1 MSINLKK
8 DVIIIGGGLAGS
20 HLALSLQTQGISV
33 GLLHSNSSQ
42 GHCASLTPAALFNP
56 AAALQAKKSA
66 FAEESYALIQNLI
79 SSFSAYEKSIIQ
91 ENGILR
97 PATDDRLYD
106 NFKRSANNSD
116 WPAEWIEWLEEDH
129 FSSRFPELDHALG
142 GLLVHV
148 GLTVNT
154 PLLIDLLH
162 NRFLNLGGQ
171 ITEGL
176 VVSVAKKNNKWV
188 VTLDNEADYETEK
201 VVFANG
207 FGIKKFDEWSFLKL
221 HPVKGETLTLN
232 DTSVQFPHS
241 IASRG
246 YLAFLDNQLVIGS
259 TYNHHFD
266 DIKPDND
273 SINYLLSKLKVHFP
287 EEDVNNLSMNLWSGV
302 RLTTPDRLPVVGE
315 HPSFENMYILAGFGS
330 KGLMYSQMTATDL
343 ADFILHKTPV
353 RQAFS
358 IHRFL

>member
-1 MSINLKK
+1 M

-20 HLALSLQTQGISV
+20 HLALSLQTQSVSV
-33 GLLHSNSSQ
+33 GLIHSNSSQ
-42 GHCASLTPAALFNP
+42 GHCASLAPAALFNP

-66 FAEESYALIQNLI
+66 FAEESYALIRSLI
-79 SSFSAYEKSIIQ
+79 SSFSAHEKSIIQ

-106 NFKRSANNSD
+106 NFKRSANDSD
-116 WPAEWIEWLEEDH
+116 WPAEWIEWLEGDD
-129 FSSRFPELDHALG
+129 FLSRFPELNHALG

-176 VVSVAKKNNKWV
+176 VVSVAQKNHKWV
-188 VTLDNEADYETEK
+188 VTLENGVDIETEK

-266 DIKPDND
+266 DIKPDN
-273 SINYLLSKLKVHFP
+273 SSKNYLLNKLMVHFP
-287 EEDVNNLSMNLWSGV
+287 EEEIHDLTLNLWSGI
-302 RLTTPDRLPVVGE
+302 RITTPDRLPVIGE
-315 HPSFENMYILAGFGS
+315 HPSLENMYILAGFGS
-330 KGLMYSQMTATDL
+330 KGLMYSQLTAIEL
-343 ADFILHKTPV
+343 ADLILHNTPV
-353 RQAFS
+353 RQEFS